1 MSRFLLKERV
11 GGVQAAVQSP
21 IHPKVPPSVKETSS
35 LSTEQVTH
43 GETKGKLDGQKFIY
57 FNCSFSCQ
65 HGGVKKN

>member
-35 LSTEQVTH
+35 PSTEQVTH
-43 GETKGKLDGQKFIY
+43 GETMGKLDSQTFI
-57 FNCSFSCQ
+57 SK
-65 HGGVKKN
+65 GVIEKKDFLL